1 MLEVLLGNATVEKVL
16 LYISNYGEGYASGIA
31 ETFEIPKSQV
41 YKQLIRL
48 EGDGILVAQTKGNV
62 RLFRLNPR
70 LPYLIELEQL
80 LKKVLSIAPR
90 TEIEKYYRQRQ
101 RPRRTGKPF

>member
-1 MLEVLLGNATVEKVL
+1 MIEALLGNSTAEKVL
-16 LYISNYGEGYASGIA
+16 LYITNYGDGHTSGIA

-48 EGDGILVAQTKGNV
+48 EAEGLLVAQTKGNV

-70 LPYLIELEQL
+70 LPYIKELEQL
-80 LKKVLSIAPR
+80 LKKVLSLAPR
-90 TEIEKYYRQRQ
+90 SEVEKHYRQRQ
-101 RPRRTGKPF
+101 RPRRTGKPL